1 MKSPFHAFIHTVA
14 GILLIP
20 CAHAAPYTWDAS
32 GASPLDDGGGSWN
45 PTGGTN
51 WFNGTGYGAWGNT
64 SSDVAT
70 FGVGNGAAGTIN
82 VGTVN
87 ANGITFNAAG
97 SGNYAL
103 SGGTITLGGTA
114 PTINAAV
121 NASISSV
128 LAGSAGM
135 TKSGAGT
142 LSLTG
147 VSTYS
152 GGTIIDNGTLSLES
166 TTTDTAIRG
175 TVTVNSGGTLRIA
188 GVAWGGFGAT
198 TGKKIDT
205 LNVVGGTVNNTL
217 NTSFITNATVNMTGG
232 TISGGE
238 INWRNTTLNS
248 LASADTATVS
258 SKIILRNDFVVANLV
273 IDTADGAAATDL
285 RIGGAITQSSS
296 GGTFVNVG
304 LVKNGAGTLELT
316 GANTYRG
323 STTINNGT
331 LALGNSNRLYDS
343 GALNVSGGTFSIGTY
358 SETLGAVTLTS
369 GAISGSSGILTGS
382 SYAVESGTVSA
393 ILAGTG
399 ALAKTTAGTL
409 ELTNI
414 NTYGGGTTVND
425 GNLLLNSSSTS
436 SAAVRGT
443 VTVNTGATL
452 TVSGGNFGGFGT
464 TTDGSKIDTLDV
476 VGGSVVVTGDKM
488 NKDATFNLTGG
499 TISGGKISWR
509 NSALNSLASAT
520 ASTISS
526 NIMIRNDFEAGL
538 PLTINVA
545 DGGAADDLV
554 IGGVISQPGTTG
566 ASVIKTGAGTLKLTN
581 TNSYTGGTT
590 VNAGKLWVTG
600 NISTS
605 VLTTV
610 KDTATLSGSGFV
622 GAVNV
627 ESGGIIAPGS
637 SAGNL
642 TVSNGLTIAGI
653 YQWELATLSTASPGT
668 NFDLITLTTGNAD
681 ITGASLGLNL
691 GSFAPTA
698 IPFWQIDQ
706 TWAGIL
712 NNTGAGSLTGT
723 FAAINNTLWSS
734 LGSFSTS
741 YTGNDVNLVWT
752 AVPEP
757 SSFLTGGLLVTAGLL
772 RRRRAGQAT
781 MTNP

>member
-1 MKSPFHAFIHTVA
+1 MSSPIHGFICTVA
-14 GILLIP
+14 GILVIP

-32 GASPLDDGGGSWN
+32 GAAPLDDGGGSWN
-45 PTGGTN
+45 AAGGTN
-51 WFNGTGYGAWGNT
+51 WFDGTNYGAWGNT
-64 SSDVAT
+64 FSDVAT
-70 FGVGNGAAGTIN
+70 FGIANWAAGTIS

-87 ANGITFNAAG
+87 ANGIAFNAPG
-97 SGNYAL
+97 SGNYVL

-114 PTINAAV
+114 PTINASV

-135 TKSGAGT
+135 TKSGAGM

-147 VSTYS
+147 VSTYTA
-152 GGTIIDNGTLSLES
+152 GTIIDNGTLSLES
-166 TTTDTAIRG
+166 TTSDTAVRG

-188 GVAWGGFGAT
+188 GAAWSGFGAND
-198 TGKKIDT
+198 GKKIDT
-205 LNVVGGTVNNTL
+205 LNVVGGSVNNTL
-217 NTSFITNATVNMTGG
+217 TTSFIKNATVNMTGG

-258 SKIILRNDFVVANLV
+258 SKITLRNDFVVANLL

-285 RIGGAITQSSS
+285 RISGAINQASS
-296 GGTFVNVG
+296 GGTFIDIG
-304 LVKNGAGTLELT
+304 IVKNGAGTLELT
-316 GANTYRG
+316 GASNYRG
-323 STTINNGT
+323 STSINNGT
-331 LALGNSNRLYDS
+331 LALGSSNRLYDS
-343 GALNVSGGTFSIGTY
+343 SALNVSGGTFSIGTY

-382 SYAVESGTVSA
+382 SYAVESGSVSA
-393 ILAGTG
+393 ILGGTG
-399 ALAKTTAGTL
+399 ALTKTTAGTL

-414 NTYGGGTTVND
+414 NTYSGGTTVNG

-452 TVSGGNFGGFGT
+452 TVSGAAYGGFGT
-464 TTDGSKIDTLDV
+464 TTGSKIDTLNI
-476 VGGSVVVTGDKM
+476 VGGSVVVAGDKM
-488 NKDATFNLTGG
+488 TSNSTFNLTGG
-499 TISGGKISWR
+499 AISGGEIHWR
-509 NSALNSLASAT
+509 NTALNSLASAT
-520 ASTISS
+520 TSTVS
-526 NIMIRNDFEAGL
+526 NNLMIRPDFGT
-538 PLTINVA
+538 PTLTIDVA
-545 DGGAADDLV
+545 DGAAATDLRV
-554 IGGVISQPGTTG
+554 SGIIKQSTPSGNLVKNGT
-566 ASVIKTGAGTLKLTN
+566 GTLELTN
-581 TNSYTGGTT
+581 GNSYTGTTT
-590 VNAGKLWVTG
+590 VNAGKLLVTG

-610 KDTATLSGSGFV
+610 KNTATLGGSGFV

-653 YQWELATLSTASPGT
+653 YQWELAALSTANAGT
-668 NFDLITLTTGNAD
+668 NFDRITLTTGNAD
-681 ITGASLGLNL
+681 ITGAALNL
-691 GSFAPTA
+691 GLGSFTPTA
-698 IPFWQIDQ
+698 SLFWQIDQ

-712 NNTGAGSLTGT
+712 NNTGTGSLTGS
-723 FAAINNTLWSS
+723 FAAIDNTAWSS
-734 LGSFSTS
+734 LGSFSTT
-741 YTGNDVNLVWT
+741 YIGNDVNLVWT

-757 SSFLTGGLLVTAGLL
+757 SSFLTGGLFVAVGLL
-772 RRRRAGQAT
+772 RRRRVGQEAV
-781 MTNP
+781 MNP